1 MNSLALLTVQSQ
13 AEAQGRL
20 LGYLAMGIFCV
31 ALFYYVFVLEPKR
44 ARKKKEKEKEKDS

>member
-1 MNSLALLTVQSQ
+1 MVQSQ
-13 AEAQGRL
+13 AEAQGQL

-44 ARKKKEKEKEKDS
+44 ARKKKDEDKNKDS